1 MIVYDPLWETMK
13 QKNVTIYALRNKHSI
28 GGGTIQRLR
37 KNETVSTNT
46 LDMLCN
52 ILKCSLQDVAEH
64 VPDSEETP

>member
-13 QKNVTIYALRNKHSI
+13 KKNVTIYALRNKYSI

-52 ILKCSLQDVAEH
+52 ILKCSLQDIAEH
-64 VPDSEETP
+64 VPNEEESN